1 MAGTRPL
8 TTDPLRNFK
17 FLVYIPHPIAGGVYD
32 PYRLGFSSVSGI
44 SAQTQPIT
52 YREGGDNT
60 TTRKMPGQTDFP
72 PLMFRRGLL
81 PTNAV
86 TEMAWMREIFFV
98 KAGGGLNDG
107 TKDFRTD
114 ILVDVLDHPVTSGQ
128 VTLLT
133 LGAINPSVR
142 VSFKFYNCWI
152 SQLSYSDL
160 EAGGNGILVTQME
173 IMHEGFD
180 IKSSSGAPGNYLSN
194 DPYNG

>member
-1 MAGTRPL
+1 MAGSRPL
-8 TTDPLRNFK
+8 STDPLRNFK
-17 FLVYIPHPIAGGVYD
+17 FLVYINHPIAGGAYN

-72 PLMFRRGLL
+72 PLMFRRGLA
-81 PTNAV
+81 PAQAV

-98 KAGGGLNDG
+98 KAGGGLNNG
-107 TKDFRTD
+107 SVDFRTD
-114 ILVDVLDHPVTSGQ
+114 ILVDVLDHPVTQGQ
-128 VTLLT
+128 VTMLT

-180 IKSSSGAPGNYLSN
+180 IKSSDGSPGNYLSN